1 MEAVTRE
8 EEKGKNGDSQ
18 VKQKNNIGEVSREME
33 ERVIQGSSINEVE
46 GGIDLGQ
53 KEDDRSKLLL
63 SCKRRVFLSLKI
75 KQLIFYRSQLFDSGR
90 GSAQN
95 ET

>member
-1 MEAVTRE
+1 MEALTRE

-46 GGIDLGQ
+46 GVIDLGQ
-53 KEDDRSKLLL
+53 KRMIDLNCSYLVK
-63 SCKRRVFLSLKI
+63 KGIFVI
-75 KQLIFYRSQLFDSGR
+75 KD
-90 GSAQN
+90 
-95 ET
+95 